1 MAALLA
7 GPIAAMFSTTM
18 GWRVAF
24 FIGVL
29 PALLVFFVRQSD
41 DDAEIYKRAKARAQ
55 QQGRSFLPVAV
66 FRPELRRLTAAACL
80 LALGAQ
86 GAGFAVSNYLTTF
99 LSQERGLSLSVAGIY
114 VLFNSLGGFFGFL
127 TNAYIG
133 DRVGRRQ
140 AFRYFAVGFIIAVNV
155 YIFAPLGS
163 SAYTLLP
170 MGFVYGFFQFG
181 IYASFGP
188 YFTELFPTEVRATSQ
203 AFAYNFGR
211 AASVLFIQGVAWVAL
226 YAPISTG
233 MVIMSVIAQLCAI
246 AATFMLPETAG
257 NALKDLEPEQAV
269 AGR

>member
-1 MAALLA
+1 
-7 GPIAAMFSTTM
+7 M

-29 PALLVFFVRQSD
+29 PALLVFFVRQEG
-41 DDAEIYKRAKARAQ
+41 DDAEIYKRARARAQ
-55 QQGRSFLPVAV
+55 EQGRTFLPVAI
-66 FRPELRRLTAAACL
+66 FSPKLRRLTALACL

-127 TNAYIG
+127 VNAYVG
-133 DRVGRRQ
+133 DRLGRRR

-155 YIFAPLGS
+155 YIFAPLGN
-163 SAYTLLP
+163 SAFTLLP

-188 YFTELFPTEVRATSQ
+188 YFTGTLPDRGAGDGPVLRLQLRPRLERAVHPGRGHAGGLHAAVHGHGDHGLDRPVVRHLATSCCPK
-203 AFAYNFGR
+203 R
-211 AASVLFIQGVAWVAL
+211 RDAS
-226 YAPISTG
+226 
-233 MVIMSVIAQLCAI
+233 
-246 AATFMLPETAG
+246 
-257 NALKDLEPEQAV
+257 
-269 AGR
+269 